1 MFDRL
6 ELSERKRKR
15 KKKREREREAQD
27 DTESKQNEIIYG
39 RGMLFLFII
48 TGKVCSR
55 NEGRRYLERLKPT
68 LTNSSY

>member
-1 MFDRL
+1 M
-6 ELSERKRKR
+6 
-15 KKKREREREAQD
+15 RERERERQRERERERERVAQD

-55 NEGRRYLERLKPT
+55 NEGEIY
-68 LTNSSY
+68 